1 MLSTKSE
8 RPLARRIEQMCPEG
22 PVYSFSKMS
31 YYGVNYYL
39 GDRMRHIEQEPP
51 QDEALLLVS
60 DKEEAAMQ
68 EALTGDYSMEK
79 LFRTDRRSCDMRST
93 INLYRIT
100 KK

>member
-1 MLSTKSE
+1 MAATRQRIWPISVPCATMG
-8 RPLARRIEQMCPEG
+8 AR
-22 PVYSFSKMS
+22 
-31 YYGVNYYL
+31 L
-39 GDRMRHIEQEPP
+39 RHIEQEPP

-79 LFRTDRRSCDMRST
+79 LFRTDRRSCDMRSP